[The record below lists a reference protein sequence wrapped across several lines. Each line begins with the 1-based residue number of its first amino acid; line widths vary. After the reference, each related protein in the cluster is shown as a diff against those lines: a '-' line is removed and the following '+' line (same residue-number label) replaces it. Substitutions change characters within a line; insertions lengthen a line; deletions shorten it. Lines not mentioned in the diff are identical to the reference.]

1 MKKIL
6 MFFSVLVVMIVN
18 VTIVFAGDIP
28 ETLISSDDAQIFYGK
43 LVEVD
48 LFGNEGDTTV
58 LPVKKIKGAVSLGKE
73 KVYKRP
79 SFVGGYSANK
89 GNVYIF
95 AYINEDNPL
104 YIFEANSYDAK
115 DVKLTGVSGDDM
127 WKRFENYLH
136 DGKYEEAEKERQG
149 RLSFVEKETELSQL
163 PPLKNYNTAIYAVIS
178 VAVAAVA
185 FFLYT
190 KVSKKRI

>member
-6 MFFSVLVVMIVN
+6 MVFFVLLIMLANITVA
-18 VTIVFAGDIP
+18 FAGDIP
-28 ETLISSDDAQIFYGK
+28 ETLISSDETQIFYGK
-43 LVEVD
+43 LVKVD

-58 LPVKKIKGAVSLGKE
+58 IPVKKIKGTVSLGKE
-73 KVYKRP
+73 KIYKGC
-79 SFVGGYSANK
+79 SFEGGYSPNQ

-95 AYINEDNPL
+95 VCVDENSPL
-104 YIFEANSYDAK
+104 YIFEPNSYDTK
-115 DVKLTGVSGDDM
+115 NVKLTGISGEDM
-127 WKRFENYLH
+127 WKRFEKYLNE
-136 DGKYEEAEKERQG
+136 GKYEEAEKERQE
-149 RLSFVEKETELSQL
+149 RISYVEKETELSEL

-185 FFLYT
+185 FFFYT